1 LDSTYARIRSL
12 LAYFVMLDRLNLDN
26 FIMQIRDIVLRLHH
40 LARVQSPI
48 VNRVKQDL
56 AWQFPEA
63 AKIKMAAPL
72 FWGWLAGLRPST
84 RYDNLLARSIGLG
97 LTIETQLAAKSICEL
112 QERERIL
119 ELSMRRLIL
128 DPRFNAYRRVFARFG
143 FGQRV
148 EALILSQI
156 YPLENYLLNGKPEIR
171 IRKGKV
177 SGKSTKRELSR
188 RRFQKALGVAL
199 AREESG
205 DKKSTRKAGS
215 ALCRMALRQW
225 IFTRIEIVKLRPKND
240 IGKKLGE
247 MLDYE
252 KAHKPVKL
260 ARSRV
265 AAKAAAMLFK
275 ELVAS
280 IDAEYNQV

>member
-1 LDSTYARIRSL
+1 MLQYRIHNLGLKNCYYIL
-12 LAYFVMLDRLNLDN
+12 LPQNDTILEM
-26 FIMQIRDIVLRLHH
+26 
-40 LARVQSPI
+40 SI

-63 AKIKMAAPL
+63 AKIRLTAPL
-72 FWGWLAGLRPST
+72 FWGWLAGLRPSA
-84 RYDNLLARSIGLG
+84 RYDNLLTWSIGLG
-97 LTIETQLAAKSICEL
+97 LTVETQLAAKSICEL

-119 ELSMRRLIL
+119 ELSMRQLIS

-280 IDAEYNQV
+280 IDADCLQHQI